1 MRIFLFKLFLLFF
14 SLLALNSNGMNV
26 DSVNSPILWLEEQ
39 NTLGQKLL
47 KKNQLFNEAV
57 DIFQSAYDFA
67 NARDISNEASI
78 DVAIGY
84 GIALYKNGDI
94 QNSYSILLEVLPK
107 IESSKLK
114 IKAEVNQILGMTLVF
129 KNKFP
134 EGYKYQMEAL
144 KYYIDIAD
152 STGMM
157 NVYFDLG
164 SNFGTQGQSKLAL
177 KHFEKGIAIAKV
189 INDPKMTILGITSL
203 GNTWA
208 SMKKYE
214 KALEYINESIEL
226 AKEMKDDEELAWA
239 SLNCGH
245 ILGLLK
251 RYKEAKFYLDQA
263 YDLSFIL
270 GNKLL
275 TAYALEQT
283 SDLQLSQ
290 GNLTEAL
297 SSLDKGYNIFVELGQ
312 TNSIKSATKKY
323 AEIYFQQKEFE
334 KYKEYTDKYI
344 SLKDSIFSNEM
355 METMSN
361 LKQDFEIHQIEREN
375 QIALLTKDQELTK
388 VNNYATM
395 SITCAAIII
404 SFLFLILMYSRNK
417 SAIEK
422 NEILEAKNA
431 EILRQ
436 NQILADSNQDL
447 EKFAY
452 IISHDLKEPLRNI
465 NGFTKLLI
473 KKLNQYNIDPGIY
486 EYASFITNGTKQM
499 SDLLNGLLDYS
510 KIGVDKS
517 ERQLINL
524 DDIVWQVK
532 NSLKIQLDEKNCEIK
547 INSLPKVLCRPTQLT
562 QVFQNL
568 IANALKFGHTESNM
582 IIIGAKDKGNEYE
595 FFVQDEGIG
604 IEAEYQKDIFV
615 VFKRLHNR
623 GIYSGSGIG
632 LATCKKVVEDHG
644 GRIWVRSEKN
654 EGACFFFTLPKEP
667 ISKNTTPK
675 TDLNKTEESFL
686 EMA

>member
-1 MRIFLFKLFLLFF
+1 MK
-14 SLLALNSNGMNV
+14 V
-26 DSVNSPILWLEEQ
+26 DSVATPMLWLEEQ
-39 NTLGQKLL
+39 NTIGQKLL

-57 DIFQSAYDFA
+57 DIFKSAYDFA
-67 NARDISNEASI
+67 DARNISNDVI
-78 DVAIGY
+78 NDVAIGY

-107 IESSKLK
+107 IESSRLK

-134 EGYKYQMEAL
+134 EGYKYQMDAL

-157 NVYFDLG
+157 NVHFDLG
-164 SNFGTQGQSKLAL
+164 SNFGTQGQSELAL
-177 KHFEKGIAIAKV
+177 KHFEKGIAIAKS
-189 INDPKMTILGITSL
+189 INDPKMTILGITAL

-208 SMKKYE
+208 SLKEYE
-214 KALEYINESIEL
+214 KAVEYISESIAL
-226 AKEMKDDEELAWA
+226 AEEMKDDEELAWA
-239 SLNCGH
+239 SLNYGH
-245 ILGLLK
+245 ILGILK
-251 RYKEAKFYLDQA
+251 RFKEAKFYLDQA

-283 SDLQLSQ
+283 SDIQLSQ
-290 GNLTEAL
+290 GNLSEAL
-297 SSLDKGYNIFVELGQ
+297 SSLDKSYNIFLELGQ
-312 TNSIKSATKKY
+312 TNSIKSTTKKY
-323 AEIYFQQKEFE
+323 AEIYFQQRKFE

-344 SLKDSIFSNEM
+344 SLKDSLYSNEM
-355 METMSN
+355 MEAMSN

-388 VNNYATM
+388 ANNYFTM

-404 SFLFLILMYSRNK
+404 SLLFLILMYHRNK
-417 SAIEK
+417 SAFEK

-436 NQILADSNQDL
+436 NQILEVSNQDL

-473 KKLNQYNIDPGIY
+473 KKLNQQQLDAGVY

-517 ERQLINL
+517 ESELVNL
-524 DDIVWQVK
+524 GNLVWQVK
-532 NSLKIQLDEKNCEIK
+532 ESLKIQLDEKNCTLKIK
-547 INSLPKVLCRPTQLT
+547 SLPNVLCRSTQLS
-562 QVFQNL
+562 QIFQNL
-568 IANALKFGHTESNM
+568 IANAIKFGKSEGNEVTIS
-582 IIIGAKDKGNEYE
+582 AKDLGSE
-595 FFVQDEGIG
+595 FQFSIQDRGIG
-604 IEAEYQKDIFV
+604 IEAEYQEDIFV

-623 GIYSGSGIG
+623 GTYSGSGIG
-632 LATCKKVVEDHG
+632 LATCKKIVEDHG
-644 GRIWVRSEKN
+644 GRIWVKSKKDK
-654 EGACFFFTLPKEP
+654 GACFFFTIPKKP
-667 ISKNTTPK
+667 NTTNFSSK
-675 TDLNKTEESFL
+675 INSNQTEESFA
-686 EMA
+686 EMI